1 MKVVKEEIPREARK
15 VHASLEQNE
24 SSPLNEILE
33 HHPLN
38 LPLQEEAHQRLDV
51 A

>member
-1 MKVVKEEIPREARK
+1 MKVAKEEIPRETRK
-15 VHASLEQNE
+15 VHASLGQNE

-38 LPLQEEAHQRLDV
+38 LPLQEEADQRPGV